1 MFWWKGQLGLALYH
15 LIILIGDHL
24 CGFEFYLKTLSNPF
38 PDCRGSGTCRFLGL
52 EDNCNIAMGYGW
64 VGRHIIR
71 SFDSA
76 KGFRI
81 WDCIKFPF
89 YFLILCS
96 FIVLG
101 FRFCVWREKTKSLSN
116 FQKASNFIFC
126 LFFLLFVIFFCLF
139 VQHLLKIQWR
149 IISFSD

>member
-1 MFWWKGQLGLALYH
+1 
-15 LIILIGDHL
+15 
-24 CGFEFYLKTLSNPF
+24 
-38 PDCRGSGTCRFLGL
+38 
-52 EDNCNIAMGYGW
+52 MGYGW

-71 SFDSA
+71 SFHSA

-96 FIVLG
+96 FIALG

-116 FQKASNFIFC
+116 FQK
-126 LFFLLFVIFFCLF
+126 LLA
-139 VQHLLKIQWR
+139 
-149 IISFSD
+149 SFSVFSFCCLLYSSVSSSNTSLKFNEELSAFLTKVCWKILSSESRLDFSTNQLDNDN